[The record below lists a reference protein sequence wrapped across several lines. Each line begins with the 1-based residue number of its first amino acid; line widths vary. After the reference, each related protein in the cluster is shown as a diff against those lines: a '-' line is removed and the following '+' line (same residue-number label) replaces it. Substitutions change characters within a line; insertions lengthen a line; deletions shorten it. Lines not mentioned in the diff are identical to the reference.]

1 MRKLAIVAALAIF
14 VSVLSSHFLLAQ
26 SNGSSV
32 EGAVQDSSG
41 AAIRD
46 CEVTLLNTETGGR
59 FNTQT
64 DGAGLYVFPT
74 IPPGL
79 YSLKAS
85 KEGFKAH
92 SVTDFRVTI
101 SQHVTQNVTLE
112 VGAVSAAGPAGA
124 AGRDGRCI
132 L

>member
-1 MRKLAIVAALAIF
+1 MRKLAVVAALAIF
-14 VSVLSSHFLLAQ
+14 LSGSSPHFLFAQ

-32 EGAVQDSSG
+32 EGTVQDSSG

-79 YSLKAS
+79 YSLKVS

-112 VGAVSAAGPAGA
+112 VGAVSESVIVEALGS
-124 AGRDGRCI
+124 
-132 L
+132 

>member
-1 MRKLAIVAALAIF
+1 MRKLAVVAALAIF
-14 VSVLSSHFLLAQ
+14 LSGSSPHFLFAQ

-32 EGAVQDSSG
+32 EGTVQDSSG

-79 YSLKAS
+79 A
-85 KEGFKAH
+85 AH
-92 SVTDFRVTI
+92 SRRSTMQSGSRR
-101 SQHVTQNVTLE
+101 SPPNQ
-112 VGAVSAAGPAGA
+112 P
-124 AGRDGRCI
+124 C
-132 L
+132 